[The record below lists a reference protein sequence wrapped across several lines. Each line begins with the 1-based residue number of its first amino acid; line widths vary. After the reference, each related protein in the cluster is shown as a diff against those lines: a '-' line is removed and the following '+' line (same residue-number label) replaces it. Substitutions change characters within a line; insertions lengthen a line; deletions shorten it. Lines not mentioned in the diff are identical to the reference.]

1 MLLTSERKG
10 FIQIIVKFRAEKNR
24 KYVSIMHQTS
34 FLRGTKYY
42 APKRLCSNIL
52 KWNEL
57 KVYISLKENK
67 LACFFTS
74 GSTQIHDLVHDF

>member
-10 FIQIIVKFRAEKNR
+10 FIQITVKFRAEKNR

-34 FLRGTKYY
+34 FLRGTKYC

-52 KWNEL
+52 K
-57 KVYISLKENK
+57 
-67 LACFFTS
+67 
-74 GSTQIHDLVHDF
+74 